1 MEGVV
6 VPELLDFCFS
16 CAAVSGMGF
25 AYASAAAAVFV
36 VVLQGA

>member
-25 AYASAAAAVFV
+25 AYASAAAVFV